1 MVTQTKP
8 LDAILYSLLGFL
20 WKYIEFHVQSLV
32 KFYFPIEIRYIAV
45 VPQHRKKNGPIEN
58 DILRS
63 NAVSNGYMPILL
75 LFQ

>member
-1 MVTQTKP
+1 M
-8 LDAILYSLLGFL
+8 
-20 WKYIEFHVQSLV
+20 

-63 NAVSNGYMPILL
+63 NAVPNGYILILL